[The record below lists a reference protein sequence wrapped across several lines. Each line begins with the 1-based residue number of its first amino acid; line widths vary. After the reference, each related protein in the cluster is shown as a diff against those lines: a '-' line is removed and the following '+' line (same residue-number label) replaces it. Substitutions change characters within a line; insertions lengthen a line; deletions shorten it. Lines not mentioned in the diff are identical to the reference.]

1 MERNEMSDNI
11 LRTPH
16 EVAERVASGTLDGV
30 LVEAVDLS
38 KSGLASVHAS
48 DVTFKRV
55 GLHEAPAQKS
65 EFSRSKFTESSLRG
79 AAFSGSLFRASSYF
93 ASELIETK
101 FDGCTLSNTSFYNC
115 RMGNSDFSGA
125 RVTSGNFNGC
135 ELFGANFSR
144 SLMINTRFDAPE
156 RGNIPLDR
164 ANFSNAILVDCDL
177 MGANF
182 YGANFKDALLIK
194 VDLRHANLSEAD
206 FTGAHLIDVHIDSTL
221 LEPGVARAVE
231 AARVED
237 PWRRHGFMREVLEVH
252 SNTEMQ
258 LLLEYVLR
266 TYVIEGAQPAQP
278 ADSFANLLS
287 LLRGQYDFPELDRLR
302 LRGVAVQVQV
312 DGAWHE
318 LMGGS
323 APTAEPIGPPAPI
336 SPSAAGPTDRS
347 TPEVAPVAAPIA
359 PAQSE
364 APEPSRP
371 PKGLGRSKR
380 FRSLEID

>member
-1 MERNEMSDNI
+1 MSDNI

-16 EVAERVASGTLDGV
+16 EVAELTASGTLDGV

-38 KSGLASVHAS
+38 KQGLKAVHAS

-55 GLHEAPAQKS
+55 GLHQAPAVGS
-65 EFSRSKFTESSLRG
+65 EFSRCKFTESSLRG
-79 AAFSGSLFRASSYF
+79 GDFSGSLFRASSYF
-93 ASELIETK
+93 ASELIEAK
-101 FDGCTLSNTSFYNC
+101 FGGCTLSNTSFYNC
-115 RMGNSDFSGA
+115 RMGNSNFAGA
-125 RVTSGNFNGC
+125 RITSGNFNGC
-135 ELFGANFSR
+135 ELFGANFAR
-144 SLMINTRFDAPE
+144 SLLVNTRFDAPE

-164 ANFSNAILVDCDL
+164 ADFSNAILVDCDL

-182 YGANFKDALLIK
+182 YGASFKDALLIK

-231 AARVED
+231 AARVDD
-237 PWRRHGFMREVLEVH
+237 PWRRHGFMKEVLEVH
-252 SNTEMQ
+252 SNAEMQ

-287 LLRGQYDFPELDRLR
+287 QLRGQYDFPELDRLR

-312 DGAWHE
+312 NGTWQD

-323 APTAEPIGPPAPI
+323 APTAEPTGPAPEARPAPAGPPLADA
-336 SPSAAGPTDRS
+336 SPSP
-347 TPEVAPVAAPIA
+347 APPAEPPSAP
-359 PAQSE
+359 
-364 APEPSRP
+364 PEPARP
-371 PKGLGRSKR
+371 PKGVGRSKR